1 MSFDQSNTTQPPG
14 GTTPKDVIVMKEVK
28 PITFFGYILDKT
40 IGAGAYAKVKE
51 GRSIKDDINVAVK
64 IINREKAG
72 EDVIEKFTK
81 REIEIMRTLN
91 HPNVVATHEVVM
103 NDKFI
108 FIVMDLAE
116 CGDLLDFVI
125 AHQYLNEEIA
135 QHFFIDLIAGMQYIH
150 NNGYAHRDLKC
161 ENLLID
167 KNYKLKI
174 SDFGFSTQISHKR
187 CDTYC
192 GSLAYAAPEVI
203 DGKPYIATFSDIWSM
218 GIVLYAMVIG
228 KLPFTENELTA
239 KKGTE
244 RNLNLNFPHIISD
257 ECINILYS
265 ILDSCPA
272 QRIQLSKMQEH
283 KWMIRK
289 RSCEAIKEGLR
300 SESEELNSNSSSQ
313 DSYQTADNSTQGSK
327 VNVGKTPE
335 EKTKQTYKS
344 SLPNKEKITQSRNM
358 PEPKNCRTQESKL
371 CNKHV
376 GIYRG
381 PSKQRNSTT
390 VRKAE
395 IENGKITT
403 FTDKMLENLNK
414 LKQRNKS
421 I

>member
-1 MSFDQSNTTQPPG
+1 MSSDYSNTA
-14 GTTPKDVIVMKEVK
+14 PKEVIVMKEVR

-51 GRSIKDDINVAVK
+51 GRSIKEDINVAVK

-81 REIEIMRTLN
+81 REIEIMRSLN

-125 AHQYLNEEIA
+125 ARQYLNEEIA

-150 NNGYAHRDLKC
+150 SNGYAHRDLKC

-228 KLPFTENELTA
+228 KLPFTENELTS

-244 RNLNLNFPHIISD
+244 RNLSLNFPHIISD
-257 ECINILYS
+257 ECISILYS

-272 QRIQLSKMQEH
+272 QRIQLSRMQEH

-289 RSCEAIKEGLR
+289 KSCDVIMEGLR
-300 SESEELNSNSSSQ
+300 TESEESNSNCSST
-313 DSYQTADNSTQGSK
+313 DSYQTAVNSNPGSK
-327 VNVGKTPE
+327 VTMGKTND
-335 EKTKQTYKS
+335 EKAKQTNMRG
-344 SLPNKEKITQSRNM
+344 LPNKEKLTNARNTT
-358 PEPKNCRTQESKL
+358 PEPRSSCRTPDSKL
-371 CNKHV
+371 SHKQT
-376 GIYRG
+376 GIHRK
-381 PSKQRNSTT
+381 PSKQRDSPTA
-390 VRKAE
+390 RKAE
-395 IENGKITT
+395 IETGKITT
-403 FTDKMLENLNK
+403 ITNKMLENLNK
-414 LKQRNKS
+414 LKHRNKS